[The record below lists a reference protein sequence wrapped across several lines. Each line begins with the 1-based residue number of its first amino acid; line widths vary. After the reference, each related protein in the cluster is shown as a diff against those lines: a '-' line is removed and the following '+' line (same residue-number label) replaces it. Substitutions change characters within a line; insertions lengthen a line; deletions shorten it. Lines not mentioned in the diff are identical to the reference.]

1 MLAISKLMWEQLL
14 GHSSPADI
22 DGAETHT
29 SAATE
34 G

>member
-22 DGAETHT
+22 ESWDLHA
-29 SAATE
+29 SPDTE